1 MFGFCTSAQ
10 GVHGQVLE
18 MLGIV
23 VIACGEGI
31 ETTSKPIDG
40 RFEADIIVVGEYDV
54 EAPIQ
59 LGRCERVEVLGDE
72 GKADEIGLGAL
83 MMELAMAGCARGRS
97 SGNKTRRIHEK

>member
-10 GVHGQVLE
+10 GVHGQVFQ

-23 VIACGEGI
+23 VFACSKGI

-40 RFEADIIVVGEYDV
+40 RFETNIIVVGEYDV

-72 GKADEIGLGAL
+72 GEADEIGLRAL
-83 MMELAMAGCARGRS
+83 
-97 SGNKTRRIHEK
+97 